1 MFEDFRKQAEQ
12 AEFPEEEPVVEL
24 HRSPTRVANGRF
36 LGMTPFQRFIV
47 ALMLLVMVTLLGALF
62 LVVTSSVTLPFL
74 G

>member
-12 AEFPEEEPVVEL
+12 AQFPDEEPVIEPHHV
-24 HRSPTRVANGRF
+24 VAKNADGRF

-47 ALMLLVMVTLLGALF
+47 ALMLLLMITILGALF
-62 LVVTSSVTLPFL
+62 LVVTSSVALPFL